1 MIYLYSGTPGSG
13 KSLHVASI
21 IWTKL
26 RMGKSVIANFPID
39 LDAVAER
46 NIDYKIRMINPKH
59 KGKPKKLGRFNYVEM
74 NDLSV
79 DYLMH
84 YAMKYHKAGREG
96 QTLLIIDECAC
107 IFNSRAWDSK
117 DRMKW
122 IVFFQQHRKLGFN
135 IILIS
140 QSDRLIDRQIRAFV
154 EYDVK
159 HRCVNNFKILG
170 KIVGLLSGGK
180 LFAAIEYWYGVR
192 EKCGVELFILNRR
205 KAKIYDTFKIF
216 ATSAPAD
223 KGAQGRSP
231 GGVSLSAD
239 VVDSKI
245 IKEVI

>member
-26 RMGKSVIANFPID
+26 RHGRAIIANFPVD
-39 LDAVAER
+39 LNAIAER
-46 NIDYKIRMINPKH
+46 NIDYRLRMINNKH
-59 KGKPKKLGRFNYVEM
+59 KGKPIKLGRFNYVEM
-74 NDLSV
+74 QDLNV
-79 DYLMH
+79 DYLTQ
-84 YAMKYHKAGREG
+84 YAMRHHKAGREG

-140 QSDRLIDRQIRAFV
+140 QADRLIDRQIRAFI
-154 EYDVK
+154 EYNVK

-170 KIVGLLSGGK
+170 KIFGLLSGGK
-180 LFAAIEYWYGVR
+180 LFAAIEYWYGVN
-192 EKCGVELFILNRR
+192 EKCGVEMFILNRR
-205 KAKIYDTFKIF
+205 IAKIYDTFKIF
-216 ATSAPAD
+216 TTSAPAD
-223 KGAQGRSP
+223 KGVAGRRP
-231 GGVSLSAD
+231 AGVSLSAEPD
-239 VVDSKI
+239 ETKI
-245 IKEVI
+245 ISEVI